1 MSNLRFV
8 ALPIAGSVLLL
19 GSSPPPEPVSL
30 PVPFELQPLDLSVYT
45 LVDLCHAYDENTLY
59 WPTSTERFVLE
70 ELAYGPSAGGWFYSS
85 YGFSS
90 PEHGGT
96 HLDAPI
102 HFAEGGQTVDEIPL
116 DRLVAP
122 AVVIDVREAAAKD
135 SDYRLSLADLGA
147 WEDEHGPILAAA
159 AVLLLTGWDEFWPDA
174 LQYLGD
180 DTPGDAT
187 NLHFPSFGEEAV
199 RFLIDERD
207 VGLLG
212 VDTASIDYGASNDFI
227 VHQIANGA
235 GLAGLENLTGLDLLP
250 PSGAWIVALP
260 MKIAGGSGGPV
271 RVIALAGS

>member
-1 MSNLRFV
+1 MSNLRFGAI
-8 ALPIAGSVLLL
+8 ALACLPLVL
-19 GSSPPPEPVSL
+19 GCSPPQEPISL
-30 PVPFELQPLDLSVYT
+30 PVPLEPQPLDLSAYA
-45 LVDLCHAYDENTLY
+45 LVDLSHAYDENTLY

-70 ELAYGPSAGGWFYSS
+70 ELAYGPSDGGWFYSS

-116 DRLVAP
+116 ERLVAP
-122 AVVIDVREAAAKD
+122 AVVIDVRQAAAENA
-135 SDYRLSLADLGA
+135 DYRLTLADLGA
-147 WEDEHGPILAAA
+147 WEGEHGPIPAAA

-174 LQYLGD
+174 LRYLGD

-212 VDTASIDYGASNDFI
+212 VDTASIDYGASDDFI
-227 VHQIANGA
+227 VHQIATLA
-235 GLAGLENLTGLDLLP
+235 GVAGLENLTGLDRLP

-271 RVIALAGS
+271 RVIALLDS